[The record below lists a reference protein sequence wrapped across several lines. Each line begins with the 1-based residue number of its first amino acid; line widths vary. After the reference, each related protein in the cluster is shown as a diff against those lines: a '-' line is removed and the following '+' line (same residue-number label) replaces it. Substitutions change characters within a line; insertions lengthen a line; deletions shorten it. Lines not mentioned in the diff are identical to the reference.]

1 MRKIVMTCAA
11 AAALFVAAAFTAP
24 LAQAMTS
31 AVPVDLVK
39 AAAGANLTEN
49 VGYICHWRFRQ
60 CWWFPPTICL
70 MQHTG
75 ITGHT
80 GIGTTG
86 DIDTAAD
93 DNPVCGIT
101 FQPQVGKRRRCLWR
115 GTATVRSSGKISL
128 VSG

>member
-11 AAALFVAAAFTAP
+11 AAALFVAAAFTP

-60 CWWFPPTICL
+60 CWWFPPYYL
-70 MQHTG
+70 PY
-75 ITGHT
+75 
-80 GIGTTG
+80 
-86 DIDTAAD
+86 AAYGYYR
-93 DNPVCGIT
+93 PY
-101 FQPQVGKRRRCLWR
+101 RHWHHWR
-115 GTATVRSSGKISL
+115 Y
-128 VSG
+128 